1 MNFIPTQRLVFLVK
15 NLVRCFESEFSTPI
29 AQAEIYKLL
38 AVALRPIHE
47 IYGSFWADIIDDL
60 ISVWD
65 KTSGCDESLSLLHG
79 SFRLFA
85 CLKSLVGT
93 WEANDDLKDAWKDSK
108 MKLSNGLILTL
119 KRLGGH

>member
-1 MNFIPTQRLVFLVK
+1 M
-15 NLVRCFESEFSTPI
+15 
-29 AQAEIYKLL
+29 AHAEICKLL
-38 AVALRPIHE
+38 AGALRPICE

-85 CLKSLVGT
+85 CLKSF
-93 WEANDDLKDAWKDSK
+93 WEANDDLKDAWVESK
-108 MKLSNGLILTL
+108 TKLSNGLILTL
-119 KRLGGH
+119 KKLGGD